1 MELIRITDMLKTM
14 QMRGEDR
21 QLIPFSI
28 TFVTCN
34 LKMDEG
40 GEKITIKEAIL
51 VGSGSSK
58 SEIKNP
64 NHFTNY
70 TRNIRSIN
78 SDRIIK
84 IHPLLVTRFNGQKI
98 RQ

>member
-21 QLIPFSI
+21 EPIPFSI

-34 LKMDEG
+34 VKTDEG
-40 GEKITIKEAIL
+40 GEKITIKEAVL
-51 VGSGSSK
+51 VGSGNSK
-58 SEIKNP
+58 SETKNP

-84 IHPLLVTRFNGQKI
+84 IHPLLVTLFNGQKI
-98 RQ
+98 TQ